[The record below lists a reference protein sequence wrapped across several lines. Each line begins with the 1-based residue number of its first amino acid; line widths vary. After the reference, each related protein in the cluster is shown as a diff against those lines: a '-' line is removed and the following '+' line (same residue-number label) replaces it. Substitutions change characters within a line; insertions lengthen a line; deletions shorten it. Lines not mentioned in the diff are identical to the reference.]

1 MVRTFV
7 RTITRNCVARLA
19 AMLARR
25 LARTLG
31 HTASRPPLTPP
42 PTPTPPWLTQS
53 EVSVQVFLKTR
64 HIQYSFNNITNTFRI
79 WQPPYDRRTTG
90 EQAGPEQRG
99 PRLRMPRQPNT
110 APRSN
115 QYMYTVSVSPPRRV
129 VMDQIM
135 ITSSRSTP
143 ASKRPGKKS
152 SCPCRQSQQK
162 KRQG

>member
-1 MVRTFV
+1 
-7 RTITRNCVARLA
+7 
-19 AMLARR
+19 MLARR

-115 QYMYTVSVSPPRRV
+115 QYMYTVSVSPPPTR
-129 VMDQIM
+129 
-135 ITSSRSTP
+135 
-143 ASKRPGKKS
+143 G
-152 SCPCRQSQQK
+152 
-162 KRQG
+162 G